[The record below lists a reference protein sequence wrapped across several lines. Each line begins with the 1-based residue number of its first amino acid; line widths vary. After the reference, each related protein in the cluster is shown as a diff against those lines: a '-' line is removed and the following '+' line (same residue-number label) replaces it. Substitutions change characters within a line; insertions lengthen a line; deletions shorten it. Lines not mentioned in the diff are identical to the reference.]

1 MASPNDSA
9 HNALQTPFCLAT
21 IDEVAAPEGCEG
33 VWHRYV
39 ITQGTNTIV
48 GMRCGGQS
56 EVSLVVNSIV
66 QRLNLRF
73 AKRQLQE
80 VGNAK
85 K

>member
-1 MASPNDSA
+1 MRSPDD
-9 HNALQTPFCLAT
+9 NALQMPFALT
-21 IDEVAAPEGCEG
+21 TLDQVAAPEGCDG

-48 GMRCGGQS
+48 GMRCGEQS
-56 EVSLVVNSIV
+56 EVTLMVNDIV

-73 AKRQLQE
+73 AKRQAQE
-80 VGNAK
+80 AAK